1 MIYSNQNS
9 IKESLSCVQKE
20 LRKEQKRFDSD
31 RKLAENEIEKFKV
44 QINNLTNQIAVLQR
58 ATSSGQ
64 NTLKDQ
70 LTEKIGEIVGLQ
82 DELVT
87 MKGDFFK
94 TKSSKEQLERSVKFF
109 EEQIQAE
116 KTKSEILLGEQ
127 KNNAIEIQRL
137 QSKISDLQKEKIG
150 IDGSH
155 KNTINQLEKTIDCLK
170 KEKLNLNN
178 DKEQNT
184 TLLESFKNQL
194 EKVMRE
200 ATEAENTH
208 LVTLKEKDQ
217 IINSMEK
224 DLAQELFRVFS

>member
-1 MIYSNQNS
+1 M
-9 IKESLSCVQKE
+9 
-20 LRKEQKRFDSD
+20 RKERKRFDSD

-44 QINNLTNQIAVLQR
+44 QINNLTNQIAVLQS

-70 LTEKIGEIVGLQ
+70 LTEKIGEIVALQ
-82 DELVT
+82 DELVSI
-87 MKGDFFK
+87 KSDLFK
-94 TKSSKEQLERSVKFF
+94 TKSSKEQLEGSVKFF

-116 KTKSEILLGEQ
+116 KKNSEILLDEQ
-127 KNNAIEIQRL
+127 KNNTTEIRKI
-137 QSKISDLQKEKIG
+137 QSKISDLQNEKIDIEG
-150 IDGSH
+150 KH
-155 KNTINQLEKTIDCLK
+155 RKKINQLEQTIDCLK
-170 KEKLNLNN
+170 KESLNLKN
-178 DKEQNT
+178 DKEQNA
-184 TLLESFKNQL
+184 TLLESFKTQL

-224 DLAQELFRVFS
+224 DLAQERFRVSFQKNINILFDIVIIIL

>member
-44 QINNLTNQIAVLQR
+44 QINNLTNQIAVLQK

-184 TLLESFKNQL
+184 TLLENFKNQL

>member
-44 QINNLTNQIAVLQR
+44 QINNLTNQIAVLQS
-58 ATSSGQ
+58 ATSSSQ

-94 TKSSKEQLERSVKFF
+94 TKSSKEQLESSVKFF

-127 KNNAIEIQRL
+127 KNNTIEIQRL

-170 KEKLNLNN
+170 KENLNLNN

-184 TLLESFKNQL
+184 SLLESFKNQL

>member
-1 MIYSNQNS
+1 M
-9 IKESLSCVQKE
+9 
-20 LRKEQKRFDSD
+20 
-31 RKLAENEIEKFKV
+31 
-44 QINNLTNQIAVLQR
+44 TNQIAVLQK

-127 KNNAIEIQRL
+127 KNNTIEIQRL

-155 KNTINQLEKTIDCLK
+155 KNTINQLEKTIDGLK
-170 KEKLNLNN
+170 KEKLNLTN

-184 TLLESFKNQL
+184 TLLENFKNQL

>member
-1 MIYSNQNS
+1 MIYSNKNS

-44 QINNLTNQIAVLQR
+44 QINNLTNQIAVLQK

-94 TKSSKEQLERSVKFF
+94 TKSSKEQLESSVKVF

-127 KNNAIEIQRL
+127 KNNTIEIQRL

-155 KNTINQLEKTIDCLK
+155 KNTINQLEKTVDCLR
-170 KEKLNLNN
+170 KERLNLNN